1 MSKKESRKQ
10 RKLRKAKERRQVEQA
25 IKDIQFYSQFVPTVE
40 LRTPEE
46 VAAWLNNDDNW

>member
-25 IKDIQFYSQFVPTVE
+25 IKDIQFYSRFVPTVH
-40 LRTPEE
+40 LDTPEK
-46 VAAWLNNDDNW
+46 VAAFFEDDNNW